1 MKTRWGSCTPKTGA
15 IRINARL
22 AAYPPTCLEMVVT
35 HELVHLMEPSHN
47 TRFHMLLDTYCPRNR
62 EALMLLKH
70 GAREIAT
77 DRM

>member
-1 MKTRWGSCTPKTGA
+1 
-15 IRINARL
+15 
-22 AAYPPTCLEMVVT
+22 MVVT

-62 EALMLLKH
+62 EASMLLKH